1 MLWWRFPVVEP
12 PWAGTPNDSD
22 WPGCHTHYTPLPPA
36 PVAPIQS
43 PADSILSDRLALAAC
58 PRQRSGATPCLAP
71 CIDCLAIAKAVAH
84 EIADHFSEL
93 YGGAST
99 TADTLYA
106 VGCPQ
111 PDPLPAWRKRF
122 TLGQEAAAHAVG
134 RELRRPDV

>member
-1 MLWWRFPVVEP
+1 M
-12 PWAGTPNDSD
+12 SD
-22 WPGCHTHYTPLPPA
+22 PTF
-36 PVAPIQS
+36 
-43 PADSILSDRLALAAC
+43 SDRLALAAC

-106 VGCPQ
+106 VGCHR
-111 PDPLPAWRKRF
+111 PDTEPSIQDGWRALQRRQDPRMWPPIDP
-122 TLGQEAAAHAVG
+122 GQEAAALAVG
-134 RELRRPDV
+134 RELRRPDG

>member
-1 MLWWRFPVVEP
+1 M
-12 PWAGTPNDSD
+12 
-22 WPGCHTHYTPLPPA
+22 
-36 PVAPIQS
+36 
-43 PADSILSDRLALAAC
+43 ADSTLSDRMALAVC
-58 PRQRSGATPCLAP
+58 LRQRSGAIPCLAP